1 MFSKEKIIF
10 NLVQNT
16 FVGLA
21 VTLTVTLFATGF
33 TSFNAFIVSFLKAYI
48 INFVACLII
57 PTEKLA
63 CWTCEKLNFR
73 SNILMTKVIN
83 VLYCDIGY
91 VTVISVVMFIWELG
105 FSIIAFQAWKSV
117 YIPLLLVGFIVGFLM
132 SPIQ

>member
-1 MFSKEKIIF
+1 
-10 NLVQNT
+10 
-16 FVGLA
+16 
-21 VTLTVTLFATGF
+21 
-33 TSFNAFIVSFLKAYI
+33 
-48 INFVACLII
+48 
-57 PTEKLA
+57 
-63 CWTCEKLNFR
+63 
-73 SNILMTKVIN
+73 MTKVIN